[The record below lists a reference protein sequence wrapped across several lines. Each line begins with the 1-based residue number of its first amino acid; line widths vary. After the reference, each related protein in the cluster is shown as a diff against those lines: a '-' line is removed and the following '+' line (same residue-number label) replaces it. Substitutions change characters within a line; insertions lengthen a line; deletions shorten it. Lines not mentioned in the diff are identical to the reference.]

1 MQCLGDGQRDGA
13 AHAAADDADVFQP
26 LDLGGLAQGSHKV
39 MHGLALFEG
48 VELHG
53 TCSDNLE
60 NDRNGAGFA
69 VKPGDGQGDALGV
82 LLCADNDKL
91 AGLCLLGN
99 ERRMDAKFG
108 YGGVQLPPFDDSK
121 QSDLS
126 FSLFL

>member
-1 MQCLGDGQRDGA
+1 
-13 AHAAADDADVFQP
+13 
-26 LDLGGLAQGSHKV
+26 

-53 TCSDNLE
+53 ACTDNLE

-91 AGLCLLGN
+91 AGLRLLGN

>member
-1 MQCLGDGQRDGA
+1 
-13 AHAAADDADVFQP
+13 
-26 LDLGGLAQGSHKV
+26 

-53 TCSDNLE
+53 TCADNLE

-91 AGLCLLGN
+91 PAFAFLAMSGAWIQSSVTVGFNSLRFTMVNIVLLTFAQN
-99 ERRMDAKFG
+99 A
-108 YGGVQLPPFDDSK
+108 V
-121 QSDLS
+121 
-126 FSLFL
+126 FLKKRIQTGDPNA

>member
-1 MQCLGDGQRDGA
+1 
-13 AHAAADDADVFQP
+13 
-26 LDLGGLAQGSHKV
+26 

-53 TCSDNLE
+53 TCAHDLK
-60 NDRNGAGFA
+60 DDGHGAGFA
-69 VKPGDGQGDALGV
+69 VKSGDGQGDALGV

>member
-1 MQCLGDGQRDGA
+1 
-13 AHAAADDADVFQP
+13 
-26 LDLGGLAQGSHKV
+26 

-53 TCSDNLE
+53 TRADNLE

-69 VKPGDGQGDALGV
+69 VKPGDGQGMRSESSFARTMINWP
-82 LLCADNDKL
+82 AFAFL
-91 AGLCLLGN
+91 AMSGAW
-99 ERRMDAKFG
+99 MQKFG

-126 FSLFL
+126 FSLFFYKYTFIL

>member
-1 MQCLGDGQRDGA
+1 
-13 AHAAADDADVFQP
+13 
-26 LDLGGLAQGSHKV
+26 

-53 TCSDNLE
+53 TCADNLE
-60 NDRNGAGFA
+60 DDGDSARLT

-91 AGLCLLGN
+91 AGLRLFGD
-99 ERRMDAKFG
+99 ERRMDPELG
-108 YGGVQLPPFDDSK
+108 HGGVELPPFDDSK

>member
-1 MQCLGDGQRDGA
+1 
-13 AHAAADDADVFQP
+13 
-26 LDLGGLAQGSHKV
+26 

-53 TCSDNLE
+53 TRADDLKDDGHSAC
-60 NDRNGAGFA
+60 FT

-108 YGGVQLPPFDDSK
+108 YGGVQFSPFYNGKHNTPYS
-121 QSDLS
+121 
-126 FSLFL
+126 

>member
-1 MQCLGDGQRDGA
+1 
-13 AHAAADDADVFQP
+13 
-26 LDLGGLAQGSHKV
+26 
-39 MHGLALFEG
+39 MHGLALFQG

-53 TCSDNLE
+53 TCADNLE

-69 VKPGDGQGDALGV
+69 VKSGDGQGDAFGV

-91 AGLCLLGN
+91 AGLCLFGN
-99 ERRMDAKFG
+99 KRGMDAEFG

>member
-1 MQCLGDGQRDGA
+1 
-13 AHAAADDADVFQP
+13 
-26 LDLGGLAQGSHKV
+26 

-48 VELHG
+48 VELHS
-53 TCSDNLE
+53 TCADNLE

-69 VKPGDGQGDALGV
+69 VKPGYGQGDALGV

-108 YGGVQLPPFDDSK
+108 HGGVQLPPFDDSK

>member
-1 MQCLGDGQRDGA
+1 
-13 AHAAADDADVFQP
+13 
-26 LDLGGLAQGSHKV
+26 

-53 TCSDNLE
+53 TCADNLE
-60 NDRNGAGFA
+60 NDGNGAGFA

-108 YGGVQLPPFDDSK
+108 YGGVQFSPFYNGKHNTPYS
-121 QSDLS
+121 
-126 FSLFL
+126 

>member
-1 MQCLGDGQRDGA
+1 
-13 AHAAADDADVFQP
+13 
-26 LDLGGLAQGSHKV
+26 

-53 TCSDNLE
+53 TCADNLE

-108 YGGVQLPPFDDSK
+108 YGGFQLPPFDDSK